1 MAEHRIRK
9 VKLNNLQEG
18 EGEKN
23 YLLGE
28 RVRITAMAHLPR
40 GHREVDLPLRAGP
53 TEDAQLI
60 DVHRGSKGGGDPRL
74 ALIAGQNGR
83 APDTYSLQWF
93 RHT

>member
-18 EGEKN
+18 GVKN

-28 RVRITAMAHLPR
+28 RVRIPAMAHLPR
-40 GHREVDLPLRAGP
+40 GHREIDLAVGLGP
-53 TEDAQLI
+53 AENAQLI

-74 ALIAGQNGR
+74 ALKAGQDG
-83 APDTYSLQWF
+83 
-93 RHT
+93 